1 MTNNSALRSEVN
13 ELHAHIC
20 QALADPTRILILYAL
35 HERPRNV
42 TELAVDY
49 DIPQP
54 TVSRHLKALR
64 ERGLV
69 ASQRRGNAVQY
80 SLRDER
86 VIEALNIMRS
96 LLADLLSQRARL
108 ADEVDT
114 RSE

>member
-1 MTNNSALRSEVN
+1 MSNNSLRSEVN

-64 ERGLV
+64 DRGLV
-69 ASQRRGNAVQY
+69 VSQRQGNAVLY

-86 VIEALNIMRS
+86 VIDALNLMRG

-108 ADEVDT
+108 ADNVEAD
-114 RSE
+114 